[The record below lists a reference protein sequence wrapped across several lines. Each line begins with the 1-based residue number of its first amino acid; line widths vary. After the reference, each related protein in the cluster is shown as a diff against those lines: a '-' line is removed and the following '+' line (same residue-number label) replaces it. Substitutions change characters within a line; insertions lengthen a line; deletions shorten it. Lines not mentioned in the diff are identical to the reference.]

1 MYDITFSSL
10 LHELERR
17 QRTSTPVFP
26 TSSPT
31 TEQPPTDTTR
41 SLKTLSLSHTA
52 PSLHAGEEPA
62 DHKVLFYL
70 HTLSDVADEAAMAAF
85 ENNAD
90 FLEFYRQSVDN
101 NFGTLEQAHET
112 HLKRLALRKWM
123 LKEFGHSQMLAHGS
137 PASVKS
143 VRQSTAGTPTNR
155 ANASTEI
162 KLSSPG
168 TRTTDS
174 GATVRRSVRDVRS
187 SVRSSFDEDKHRQEQ
202 RQLQQA
208 ALIEKSALRAQRMV
222 EKDQRAV
229 DEMARYYMRE
239 HPKNILFR
247 GLLKEPVCR
256 LCLQPDGQPA
266 APNRRAQLR
275 KCQTATCNE
284 QVHAACASQMR
295 AGQTPERIA
304 EAAAAKDKPS
314 KKIGRKP
321 KKKRTIVVHVT
332 GDHEQTVDVDM
343 GDEEFDDD
351 DGAASVRSSSMSDER
366 GSTVSTMDCEDDTID
381 EHDVYCPDCWPGRR
395 AVCFVCKQPA
405 DGTELRCTEK
415 LCGRHYHEPCLKY
428 WPQNKIASSD
438 QTERQLLCPC
448 HVCHI
453 CISDD
458 PRSKH
463 YHIPNRMLIRCVHC
477 PATYH
482 SDSGCV
488 PAGSRMLTAS
498 QLICPRHRVESRR
511 PVNANWCFICA
522 KGGKLIC
529 CETCPTA
536 FHAECLRVALP
547 DRYICEECE
556 TGRMPLYGELVWA
569 KIGSCRWWP
578 AVTVPPMAVPETVLA
593 VKHLPHDIA
602 IRFFGSWDYSWISRG
617 FVFLY
622 QDGDSECGDAVLP
635 HNASMTG
642 MIGDLS
648 MASSAGSGQS
658 GSHRMERVYQ
668 KALVQAKAWFERF
681 RAVNAAHCDPVRERL
696 LKPLPYIKCKTN
708 RAIAPV
714 RLRESGDDTR
724 QVCEC
729 RETDEDPC
737 GASCWNRVL
746 QIECDASTCRAGVR
760 CQNQR
765 FEKRLYPSLAERRM
779 EGKGWGLVTNEAIPA
794 GTFIIE
800 YVGEL
805 INRAEFERRISVKQ
819 ERKEEHY
826 YFLTLSRELLIDAGP
841 RGNSSRFV
849 NHSCEPNCETQVWQV
864 RGNQRV
870 GLFAV
875 DDIEPVSGWTVGSGW
890 Q

>member
-17 QRTSTPVFP
+17 QRTSTPVFS
-26 TSSPT
+26 TSSTT
-31 TEQPPTDTTR
+31 TEQEPISTER
-41 SLKTLSLSHTA
+41 NLKSL
-52 PSLHAGEEPA
+52 SLHADEEPA

-70 HTLSDVADEAAMAAF
+70 HTLSEEADKAAMAAY
-85 ENNAD
+85 EDNAD
-90 FLEFYRQSVDN
+90 FLAFYRQSIDN
-101 NFGTLEQAHET
+101 NFGTLEHAHEA
-112 HLKRLALRKWM
+112 HLKRLAMRKWM
-123 LKEFGHSQMLAHGS
+123 LKELGNSRMPAHNS
-137 PASVKS
+137 STATSVKS
-143 VRQSTAGTPTNR
+143 VRQSTTPGTPTNR
-155 ANASTEI
+155 ANVSTVI
-162 KLSSPG
+162 KQPSPG
-168 TRTTDS
+168 ALNTDS
-174 GATVRRSVRDVRS
+174 GAPVRRSVRDARS
-187 SVRSSFDEDKHRQEQ
+187 SVRTNFDEEKQKDLQQ
-202 RQLQQA
+202 RHLQQA
-208 ALIEKSALRAQRMV
+208 VEKSALRAQRML
-222 EKDQRAV
+222 EKEQRILA
-229 DEMARYYMRE
+229 EMARYYMRE

-247 GLLKEPVCR
+247 GMLKEPVCR
-256 LCLQPDGQPA
+256 LCLRPDSQSASQPA
-266 APNRRAQLR
+266 ASIRRDQLR
-275 KCQTATCNE
+275 KCQTTTCNE
-284 QVHAACASQMR
+284 QVHVACAAQMR
-295 AGQTPERIA
+295 AGRTSERIA
-304 EAAAAKDKPS
+304 ELAAAQSKPS
-314 KKIGRKP
+314 KKGGHR
-321 KKKRTIVVHVT
+321 KKKGIIVHVT
-332 GDHEQTVDVDM
+332 GDHEEKTMVNEDV
-343 GDEEFDDD
+343 GDEETDENGAVSGRSSTTSDRESTMSVLDYEEDID
-351 DGAASVRSSSMSDER
+351 DG
-366 GSTVSTMDCEDDTID
+366 
-381 EHDVYCPDCWPGRR
+381 DVYCPDCWPGRE

-428 WPQNKIASSD
+428 WPQNRIASSD

-463 YHIPNRMLIRCVHC
+463 YHIKNSMLIRCVHC

-482 SDSGCV
+482 SDSSCV

-522 KGGKLIC
+522 QGGELIC

-593 VKHLPHDIA
+593 VKHRPHDFA
-602 IRFFGSWDYSWISRG
+602 IRFFGSLDYSWISRG

-635 HNASMTG
+635 HNASMAG
-642 MIGDLS
+642 IGDLS
-648 MASSAGSGQS
+648 MASSVDSSQQ
-658 GSHRMERVYQ
+658 RLRPMDRTYQ
-668 KALVQAKAWFERF
+668 KALVQAKVWFERF
-681 RAVNAAHCDPVRERL
+681 REVNAEHCNPASDHL

-708 RAIAPV
+708 KAIAPV
-714 RLRESGDDTR
+714 RLRESSNETR

-746 QIECDASTCRAGVR
+746 QIECDPSTCRAGVR

-765 FEKRLYPSLAERRM
+765 FEKRLYPNLAERRM
-779 EGKGWGLVTNEAIPA
+779 EGKGWGLVTNEAIAA

-805 INRAEFERRISVKQ
+805 INRAEFEKRIDGKQ

-841 RGNSSRFV
+841 RGNSSRFI

-875 DDIEPVSGWTVGSGW
+875 DDIEPVSVWTGGRAGSGK
-890 Q
+890 